1 MDKKLLTI
9 LSVIFISNSIFSQII
24 DTTYYDKNWNETNL
38 KDSICF
44 IGTKQKLNDSVIII
58 KDYYING
65 NIQNSG
71 QYTNNERTGRWKYY
85 YPDGKLIKDYEYL
98 KNGRRRWYHFDEEIL
113 KPNDEGIYHTI
124 NFENFAVLEDTTMSL
139 SDYVRNHFNLPK
151 RAIKK
156 NVINFKVHYK
166 LIIGIHPTNQVL
178 ANLKNMI

>member
-71 QYTNNERTGRWKYY
+71 QYTNNERTGRGNYL
-85 YPDGKLIKDYEYL
+85 YPDG
-98 KNGRRRWYHFDEEIL
+98 EEI
-113 KPNDEGIYHTI
+113 
-124 NFENFAVLEDTTMSL
+124 ED
-139 SDYVRNHFNLPK
+139 
-151 RAIKK
+151 
-156 NVINFKVHYK
+156 YK
-166 LIIGIHPTNQVL
+166 Y
-178 ANLKNMI
+178 